1 MAIFAKK
8 SLRRRIVVIGNRS
21 CGKTCL
27 LSVFALGFF
36 PKHHPPS
43 IFDDYII
50 DCKDDDQSAEI
61 ALKEVRIYN
70 FQQSIQV
77 LHRIEAD
84 VILLAFSI
92 DDPNALQNITSNMIH
107 ERKSG
112 NIGPPCV
119 LVGLKKDLRTLVEV
133 TDGSLDRTKNFV
145 SSKQGAMAA
154 AEIGASYYME
164 CSSASGECVQDVF
177 SRAAELAFPARNET
191 DPGILDK
198 VVRRLLRPLQG
209 FRSQ

>member
-8 SLRRRIVVIGNRS
+8 SLRRS
-21 CGKTCL
+21 CDRRWAIYTNTLRK
-27 LSVFALGFF
+27 
-36 PKHHPPS
+36 PPS

-50 DCKDDDQSAEI
+50 DCKEDNQSAEI